1 MNKPRKFWKSHG
13 NLFYKSLYNTIV
25 YSGPEFRYGIAHGL
39 YRIFLLFPAA
49 FEFKMMDIHTFIQQ
63 PIACRLMSK

>member
-1 MNKPRKFWKSHG
+1 MEIYLSI
-13 NLFYKSLYNTIV
+13 SVEYNYV

-49 FEFKMMDIHTFIQQ
+49 FDFKMMDIHTFIQ
-63 PIACRLMSK
+63 